1 MSENLKSPT
10 RSNGSGKNI
19 ADILDINQNYPKTAR
34 TEALRR
40 TLLVSKLNTGR
51 CTSPQELSDRFNSLF
66 ELAFKEGFVPNV
78 EMLAVASGIDRK
90 TLWDMEAKRSPG
102 YEEYSVV
109 VKKAKDIIASIDGTL
124 AAENENNAAVYK
136 FRAQNYYGMTEKQ
149 EMVITPNVDNKIPD
163 NAEDIINSI
172 PKLKE

>member
-1 MSENLKSPT
+1 MSEKIKSPT

-51 CTSPQELSDRFNSLF
+51 CTSPQELTDRFNSLF
-66 ELAFKEGFVPNV
+66 ELAFKEGFIPNV
-78 EMLAVASGIDRK
+78 EMLALASGIDRRA
-90 TLWDMEAKRSPG
+90 LWEIETKQIYKESGMAD
-102 YEEYSVV
+102 V
-109 VKKAKDIIASIDGTL
+109 VKNAKNIIAAIDGTL
-124 AAENENNAAVYK
+124 AADNETNASVYK

-149 EMVITPNVDNKIPD
+149 EMVITPNVDNQVPENVD
-163 NAEDIINSI
+163 EIINAI